1 MMTIENLIKAVYD
14 GLKILHVL
22 NTHCNEVNVKEVSL
36 LNEDTLCCSFYPVSQ
51 KSNDIKLEIATIMG
65 FFNGFFRN
73 APYENVNFNYY
84 AVRAYDTNNVEILNA
99 LSTKSAAEYIGKG
112 KSIEWLKLTL
122 FQENTEDYRLSQAKQ
137 IISEIENGLREIV
150 KNKLKSKF
158 GEEWWDIGLNN
169 KLGVEVKD
177 MYSKQFGIDCTNGDI
192 LIAYT
197 FTLQLKKII
206 LTHFNLFK
214 SYFQT
219 QTQFEI
225 VMENLNKLRREEA
238 HNRTIS
244 DLDLKNLRELHEKL
258 LSKVL
263 IDLHSFQSVFLTE
276 NWRIKIK
283 KIFTERQ
290 YKSVHNELEI
300 INESNLEKKLFK
312 IKENLISLISYLE
325 DTLIKLKSITVPVH
339 KKDLHNK
346 LIFCYERQKE
356 LQESLFGQT
365 LTLNSEKINTI
376 VNEIRLHEIKMNE
389 FSSEILLSEN

>member
-1 MMTIENLIKAVYD
+1 MTIENLIKAVSG
-14 GLKILHVL
+14 GLKILHIL
-22 NTHCNEVNVKEVSL
+22 DTNCNEINVKEVSL

-65 FFNGFFRN
+65 FFNGFFRDTS
-73 APYENVNFNYY
+73 YENINFNHY
-84 AVRAYDTNNVEILNA
+84 AVRAYNTNNVEILNA
-99 LSTKSAAEYIGKG
+99 LSTKSAAECIGKG

-150 KNKLKSKF
+150 KTTLKSKL
-158 GEEWWDIGLNN
+158 GDDWWDIGLNN
-169 KLGVEVKD
+169 KLGAEVKE
-177 MYSKQFGIDCTNGDI
+177 MYSRQFDVDCSNGDI
-192 LIAYT
+192 LISYT

-219 QTQFEI
+219 QNNFESL
-225 VMENLNKLRREEA
+225 MDNLNKLRREEA
-238 HNRTIS
+238 HNRSIS
-244 DLDLKNLRELHEKL
+244 DLDLDNLRELHEEL

-263 IDLHSFQSVFLTE
+263 IDLPSFQSVYLTE

-283 KIFTERQ
+283 RIFTERQ
-290 YKSVHNELEI
+290 YKSVHSEFEINNEFDLV
-300 INESNLEKKLFK
+300 KKLLK
-312 IKENLISLISYLE
+312 IKENLTSLISYLN
-325 DTLIKLKSITVPVH
+325 DTLIKLRSITVPIH
-339 KKDLHNK
+339 KKELHNE
-346 LIFCYERQKE
+346 LIFCYEKQKN
-356 LQESLFGQT
+356 LQESLFGET

-389 FSSEILLSEN
+389 FSSEILLNEN